1 MGMLRTKAKTSERI
15 HVYIYFSG
23 LPTTAPTMVLRQIAA
38 ICLDLLLSA
47 RSLLV
52 QPKRF
57 NTLNKK

>member
-38 ICLDLLLSA
+38 ICLDLLL
-47 RSLLV
+47 
-52 QPKRF
+52 F
-57 NTLNKK
+57 HLNSTTAMHTTRGIAGM